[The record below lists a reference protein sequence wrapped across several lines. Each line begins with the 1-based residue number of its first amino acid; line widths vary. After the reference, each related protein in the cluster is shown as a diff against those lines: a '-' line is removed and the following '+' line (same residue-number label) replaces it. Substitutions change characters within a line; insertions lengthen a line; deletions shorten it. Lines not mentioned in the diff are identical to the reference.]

1 MCRIFNAHFF
11 MMVMSVALL
20 AKCTEQPY
28 KKIIHNTDPKA
39 KCLDGSSPAIYLH
52 EGGDTK
58 KFLIFFNGG
67 GYCRGKSMTEVLES
81 CYNRSKTER
90 GSSKLLPDTLENQTG
105 YLSIDPALSKFAT
118 WTKVF
123 IHYCDGSLHQGSA

>member
-1 MCRIFNAHFF
+1 MCRIFNAHFLV
-11 MMVMSVALL
+11 MVMTVALL
-20 AKCTEQPY
+20 AKCAEQPY

-39 KCLDGSSPAIYLH
+39 KGLDGSSPAIYLH

-58 KFLIFFNGG
+58 NFLIFFNGG
-67 GYCRGKSMTEVLES
+67 GYCQGKSMSEVLES
-81 CYNRSKTER
+81 CYTRSKTER
-90 GSSKLLPDTLENQTG
+90 GSSNPLPDTLENQTG
-105 YLSIDPALSKFAT
+105 YLSTDPALSKFAT